1 MATNSKLDLNKLRD
15 IVHENERKGD
25 ELPASK
31 PKKVFVD
38 RDGDVKL
45 GSDVSDREART
56 MSEVPQSTFSSREAR
71 DATVARQKLPA
82 NTKAVTAPS
91 GTPGWRYSVR
101 CQLGCDY
108 RMFLWFDGSAYQVLV
123 LDPELE
129 NKWRSPHT
137 GHLYADGR
145 ICMGTNYGSGERSL
159 EAAYGKSVLWA
170 TGMSVALQSGTF
182 PFNYNQ

>member
-25 ELPASK
+25 ELPAAKS
-31 PKKVFVD
+31 KKVFVD

-56 MSEVPQSTFSSREAR
+56 MSEVPQSTFSNHDAR
-71 DATVARQKLPA
+71 DAEVVRRKLPA
-82 NTKAVTAPS
+82 DTRAVTAPS
-91 GTPGWRYSVR
+91 GMPGWRYSVR
-101 CQLGCDY
+101 CQLGNDY

-129 NKWRSPHT
+129 AKWRDPHT
-137 GHLYADGR
+137 GHLYGDGR
-145 ICMGTNYGSGERSL
+145 ICMGSNYGSGERSI

-170 TGMSVALQSGTF
+170 TGMSTAVMTGRFA
-182 PFNYNQ
+182 FNYNQ